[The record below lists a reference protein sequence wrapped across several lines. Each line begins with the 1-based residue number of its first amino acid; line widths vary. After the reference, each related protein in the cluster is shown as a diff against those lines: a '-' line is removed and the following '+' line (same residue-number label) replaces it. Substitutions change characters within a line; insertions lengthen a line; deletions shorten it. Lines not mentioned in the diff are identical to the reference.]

1 MPHSLVR
8 LLALLTLLA
17 GAAVAQAQE
26 TDSFTRK
33 KDVIYGRKYGVA
45 LTMDVFTPKEKT
57 NGAGIIFC
65 VSGGWFSSHDNINA
79 GMYKEFLNRG
89 YTVFAVVHGSQPKF
103 NLEEILQDM
112 NRAVRYIRYHAKDFH
127 IDPNRLGITG
137 GSAGGHLSLMQ
148 GVAGD
153 KGDPKAKDPVD
164 QTSSRVQ
171 AVACVFPPSDFLNW
185 GEKGKLMLGT
195 HPIVPV
201 AGAFA
206 FYEQDKTSRE
216 LVVITD
222 QEKRKEIGRK
232 VSPIY
237 HISAESPPTL
247 IVHGDQDK
255 LVPLEQAERFIARL
269 KEAGVPAELI
279 VKPGGGHD
287 GPTVQFAMPKIAD
300 WFDKYLKKSAG

>member
-1 MPHSLVR
+1 
-8 LLALLTLLA
+8 
-17 GAAVAQAQE
+17 
-26 TDSFTRK
+26 
-33 KDVIYGRKYGVA
+33 
-45 LTMDVFTPKEKT
+45 
-57 NGAGIIFC
+57 
-65 VSGGWFSSHDNINA
+65 
-79 GMYKEFLNRG
+79 
-89 YTVFAVVHGSQPKF
+89 
-103 NLEEILQDM
+103 
-112 NRAVRYIRYHAKDFH
+112 
-127 IDPNRLGITG
+127 
-137 GSAGGHLSLMQ
+137 
-148 GVAGD
+148 
-153 KGDPKAKDPVD
+153 
-164 QTSSRVQ
+164 
-171 AVACVFPPSDFLNW
+171 
-185 GEKGKLMLGT
+185 MLGT

>member
-1 MPHSLVR
+1 MPHNFVR

-17 GAAVAQAQE
+17 GAAAAQAQE

-33 KDVIYGRKYGVA
+33 EDVIYGRKYGVA
-45 LTMDVFTPKEKT
+45 LTMDVFTPKEKA

-65 VSGGWFSSHDNINA
+65 VSGGWFSSHEAINP

-153 KGDPKAKDPVD
+153 KGDPKAMDPVD

-206 FYEQDKTSRE
+206 FYEQDKASRA